1 MEDEYN
7 VEIVLEIIQSKIAKL
22 LNGTQ
27 TSYENFKKELES
39 LKEKEQKV
47 YSMDKETIDELYK
60 EYANE
65 IKNGGK
71 NNEQ

>member
-22 LNGTQ
+22 LNSTQ

-47 YSMDKETIDELYK
+47 YSMDKETID
-60 EYANE
+60 
-65 IKNGGK
+65 
-71 NNEQ
+71 